1 MQRLLNSLQFRLTV
15 GLTVVLALAIASVS
29 AYSAFATRNATIEYA
44 AQVEAV
50 KTERAELLVQN
61 AYQANENW
69 TEVQLAVAQV
79 GGLFGWRVVVTDN
92 NGYVVADSHEL
103 IMPAVFGT
111 QHLDDSRVQQKN
123 AVRRPILIGNRVV
136 GEMFMQPD
144 DDHNYPA
151 LALSDYGADLF
162 ERLGFSVP
170 GESNVLTQEEFDRLM
185 RSSRGG
191 RIPAT
196 VIPGSVNQVSQTSQ
210 STIAELDSL
219 LPEPPLSDL
228 EESFR
233 RSLFIAG
240 IAAVLSGLIFVTFF
254 TRQALSPVRVLAS
267 GARKLGSGDLTYRVP
282 ENRNDEIGELASTFN
297 EMASDLES
305 AEAQRRRMTADIA
318 HELRTP
324 LTNIQGYLEAILDGV
339 VEPDEATISSLHL
352 QTVHL
357 SHLVDDLRLLSVAE
371 AGALRLE
378 TSPDSLGAVI
388 TETTS
393 AFQPRAAEL
402 GIALNVNVAGD
413 MPSVDIDRTR
423 MRQVVAN
430 LVENALQHTSRGGS
444 ITVSARSVDA
454 NHVAFT
460 VADTG
465 HGIHADQ
472 LDQIFEQFYRV
483 DPSRNR
489 ATGGAGLGLTIAK
502 RLVEAHGG
510 DLSVTSTEGVGTTF
524 RVELPVSPGSPDSA
538 AN

>member
-1 MQRLLNSLQFRLTV
+1 LNMPRLINSLQFRLTV
-15 GLTVVLALAIASVS
+15 GFTVVLALTIAGVS
-29 AYSAFATRNATIEYA
+29 AYSAFATRKATIEYA
-44 AQVEAV
+44 EQVEAV

-61 AYQANENW
+61 AYQANQDW
-69 TEVQLAVAQV
+69 AEVQLAVAQV
-79 GGLFGWRVVVTDN
+79 GGLFGWRVVVTDI
-92 NGYVVADSHEL
+92 NGYVVADSHE
-103 IMPAVFGT
+103 IVMPAVYGAE
-111 QHLDDSRVQQKN
+111 HLDDSRVLQKT

-136 GEMFMQPD
+136 GEMFMQTD
-144 DDHNYPA
+144 DDHDRPS

-162 ERLGFSVP
+162 ERLGISVP
-170 GESNVLTQEEFDRLM
+170 NGSNVLTEDEFERLM

-196 VIPGSVNQVSQTSQ
+196 QVAGSNDQVSQTAQ
-210 STIAELDSL
+210 DTIADIDSL

-228 EESFR
+228 EASFR
-233 RSLFIAG
+233 HSLFVAG
-240 IAAVLSGLIFVTFF
+240 IASIFAGLVFVTFF
-254 TRQALSPVRVLAS
+254 TRQALSPVRMLTS
-267 GARKLGSGDLTYRVP
+267 GARRLGAGDLAYRVP
-282 ENRNDEIGELASTFN
+282 ENRKDEIGELASTFN

-339 VEPDEATISSLHL
+339 VEADQETISSLHL

-357 SHLVDDLRLLSVAE
+357 ARLVDDLRLLSVAE

-388 TETTS
+388 LETTT
-393 AFQPRAAEL
+393 AFQPRSTEL
-402 GIALNVNVAGD
+402 GIALH
-413 MPSVDIDRTR
+413 VDVKDDLPPVELDRTR
-423 MRQVVAN
+423 MRQVIAN
-430 LVENALQHTSRGGS
+430 LVENALQHTPRGGS
-444 ITVSARSVDA
+444 VSVSANGVDHE
-454 NHVAFT
+454 HVEFT

-465 HGIHADQ
+465 HGIPADQ
-472 LDQIFEQFYRV
+472 IDRIFDQFYRV

-510 DLSVTSTEGVGTTF
+510 ELTVTSTQGVGTTF
-524 RVELPVSPGSPDSA
+524 RVELPVA
-538 AN
+538 AEAPSSQ

>member
-1 MQRLLNSLQFRLTV
+1 MSRLTNSLQFRLTV
-15 GLTVVLALAIASVS
+15 GFTVVLALAIASVS
-29 AYSAFATRNATIEYA
+29 AYSAVTTRRATIDYA
-44 AQVEAV
+44 QQVEAV

-61 AYQANENW
+61 AYQANQDW
-69 TEVQLAVAQV
+69 AEVQLAVAQV
-79 GGLFGWRVVVTDN
+79 GGLFGWRVVVTDI

-103 IMPAVFGT
+103 VMPSVFGVE
-111 QHLDDSRVQQKN
+111 HLDDSRVQQKT

-136 GEMFMQPD
+136 GEMLVQPD
-144 DDHNYPA
+144 DDHDRPA
-151 LALSDYGADLF
+151 LALSDYGVDLF
-162 ERLGFSVP
+162 ERLGISIP
-170 GESNVLTQEEFDRLM
+170 GGSDVLTEDEFERLM

-196 VIPGSVNQVSQTSQ
+196 QVAGSIAQVSQPSQ
-210 STIAELDSL
+210 GAIADIESL

-233 RSLFIAG
+233 RSLVIAG
-240 IAAVLSGLIFVTFF
+240 AAAMIAGLVFVTFF

-267 GARKLGSGDLTYRVP
+267 GARRLGAGDLAYRVP

-339 VEPDEATISSLHL
+339 VEADQETISSLHL

-357 SHLVDDLRLLSVAE
+357 SRLVDDLRLLSVAE
-371 AGALRLE
+371 AGALSLEASADSLAAVILE
-378 TSPDSLGAVI
+378 TTA
-388 TETTS
+388 
-393 AFQPRAAEL
+393 AFQPRSSEL
-402 GIALNVNVAGD
+402 GITLNVNVEDDLPA
-413 MPSVDIDRTR
+413 VELDRTR
-423 MRQVVAN
+423 MRQVIAN
-430 LVENALQHTSRGGS
+430 LVENALQHTQRGG
-444 ITVSARSVDA
+444 TVTVTAATVDA
-454 NHVAFT
+454 DHVGFT

-465 HGIHADQ
+465 HGIPADQ
-472 LDQIFEQFYRV
+472 LERIFDQFYRV

-510 DLSVTSTEGVGTTF
+510 DLTVTSIEGAGTTF
-524 RVELPVSPGSPDSA
+524 RVELPVAVD
-538 AN
+538 